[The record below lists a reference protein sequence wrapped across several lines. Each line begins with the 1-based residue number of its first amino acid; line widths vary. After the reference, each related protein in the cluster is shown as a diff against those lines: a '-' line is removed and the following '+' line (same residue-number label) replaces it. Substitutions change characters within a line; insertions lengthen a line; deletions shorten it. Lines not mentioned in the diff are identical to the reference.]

1 MVIAAWFD
9 SRLTTH
15 DDRPVYAISTTL
27 GFRIAISRLDW
38 ALESMITDN
47 EMRGCA
53 EMLVRSAES
62 VRHDR
67 KNVGRRSILHV
78 VIELALQCLHVD
90 MTRGT
95 RLARVVAAV

>member
-1 MVIAAWFD
+1 MTD
-9 SRLTTH
+9 LEL
-15 DDRPVYAISTTL
+15 YAISTTL

-67 KNVGRRSILHV
+67 KNVGRRSVLHL
-78 VIELALQCLHVD
+78 VIELACTAMSACGHD
-90 MTRGT
+90 KGSKAGARGSGGLMAP
-95 RLARVVAAV
+95 R